1 MHAHA
6 RIGAGEVIVEVRR
19 DGSVALSTVHR
30 QAVLG
35 SVKDNEIATVLS
47 EAADLAKEIR
57 AEWKEIQK

>member
-30 QAVLG
+30 EAVLG
-35 SVKDNEIATVLS
+35 NVKDNEITRVLS
-47 EAADLAKEIR
+47 AAADAAKEIR
-57 AEWKEIQK
+57 AEWKEMQK